1 MYNEA
6 IKSVKDTIKHWY
18 LPLILG
24 ILFII
29 VGVWAIITPASTYLS
44 LAILFSVTFFV
55 AGILEIIYSISY
67 RKQLDG
73 WGWSLASG
81 ILNFIIGLLLIVYPQ
96 ISIITLPLFVGFVV
110 LYHSMMAIAWS
121 IELKKYGVSN
131 WGWLLFTGI
140 LGVIL
145 SFFLMWNPLFA
156 GLTVA
161 VFTGIA
167 LITIGIFHI
176 HLSIELKKLKKTF
189 KNLKDQ
195 K

>member
-1 MYNEA
+1 MLNET

-24 ILFII
+24 IIFIV
-29 VGVWAIITPASTYLS
+29 VGIWSIMTPASTYLS
-44 LAILFSVTFFV
+44 LALLFSVTFFI
-55 AGILEIIYSISY
+55 AGLFEIIYSISF
-67 RKQLDG
+67 RKQLDS

-81 ILNFIIGLLLIVYPQ
+81 ILNFIIGILLIIYPQ
-96 ISIITLPLFVGFVV
+96 ISIVTLPLFVGFVV
-110 LYHSMMAIAWS
+110 LYHSMMAIVWS
-121 IELKKYGVSN
+121 IELKKYKVSN

-145 SFFLMWNPLFA
+145 SFFLIWNPLFA

-161 VFTGIA
+161 VFTGVA

-176 HLSIELKKLKKTF
+176 HFSIELKKLKNTF
-189 KNLKDQ
+189 KNSKDQ
-195 K
+195 N